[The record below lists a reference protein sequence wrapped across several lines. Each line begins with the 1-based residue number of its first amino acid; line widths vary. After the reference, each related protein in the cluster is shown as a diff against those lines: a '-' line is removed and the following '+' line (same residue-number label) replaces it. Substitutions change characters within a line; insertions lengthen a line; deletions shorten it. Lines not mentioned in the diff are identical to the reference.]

1 MNIELYI
8 ANRLCDLEKS
18 DLSIRLKRQFIN
30 PSELN
35 TKDAQK
41 SYTISL
47 PSTPTNDEI
56 FRYSNVEETEG
67 KFSIYPDAKLYVNNI
82 LILEGKFRLTEITRD
97 SYKGNLGV
105 PAPLTAKDVFGEM
118 KMNEAGEWLVKDFT
132 GLESISA
139 YNKKNNP
146 ECIFPYTLYSALP
159 YNIDN
164 TNSLGRT
171 SDKLEITDFPP
182 STNCIQLL
190 KELFNHT
197 DYKLSGNAL
206 DDERLKNLYVSYRN
220 PTEYQMP
227 FNYKKV
233 VIEGKWSNYLDNRVE
248 RQVKMVRHDYPDG
261 YARKM
266 GKGHIP
272 HNFAVCNIFQ
282 SDNLKI
288 KHRTDQSHITKQLG
302 NRLIYKTPI
311 DGLYKIRLNANILL
325 PNTLPKT
332 QALNDIDDERL
343 YIVKHTQSS
352 YIRDFRNTLIELKLL
367 KTEDDEFDLPTAT
380 MDNTFYRKNQNQALE
395 KEKNPDK
402 NESESDDAT
411 FFQKIDT
418 NTQMDHKKHIFPTK
432 GGVNFIDVEQNPNLL
447 CGFAWGQPVNDNCDA
462 GYLKVRPTPSEEG
475 DKSYYP
481 LDEYLVPDNVGSLAA
496 DIPGKRVTTDAQ
508 KLRSN
513 PLAAKP
519 CHTWGGNN
527 TNAMTTATH
536 SPNGYNNGDYK
547 IQLLNGKA
555 FTSFTSNLNTEA
567 KGEITQIIWLNAG
580 ENLNLVV
587 CSDKAKHYDWV
598 HQEIDFTLEIEPFS
612 PNKEWLTDKMN
623 AETGSSKEPIDFNS
637 PIQFKTDSIDLMKFQ
652 PSEIKIDD
660 WVSNFCKAFNLELL
674 HTGKDEFELN
684 IKNQNSLNR
693 ISSKIIDLDKKA
705 NVWQASNE
713 NMSLPSSYDLGFTIN
728 TSEQGYSKSF
738 KENNIEDGGG
748 KFSTGSNEPKTI
760 KQTSNFSYC
769 WYETLPKTNKQV
781 PNLTEKEV
789 WEPGKSEKE
798 ANSKKYFNSAQR
810 FWYPTKKTQQ
820 VMLYGNTPVDLA
832 LVSNTYKGDKTL
844 ELNYED
850 KPNSIM
856 RNYFMLLTNER
867 NYTSVECFLSPE
879 EYADLGNSYIKFN
892 GDLYIVAEADG
903 YDPMG
908 KSKTKLKL
916 IKKM

>member
-67 KFSIYPDAKLYVNNI
+67 KFSIYPDARLYVNNI

-118 KMNEAGEWLVKDFT
+118 KMNEAGEWLVEDFI
-132 GLESISA
+132 GLESISE
-139 YNKKNNP
+139 YNKKTNP
-146 ECIFPYTLYSALP
+146 KCIFPYALYSTLP
-159 YNIDN
+159 YNLDN
-164 TNSLGRT
+164 TNNLGQN

-206 DDERLKNLYVSYRN
+206 DDELLKNLYVSYRN
-220 PTEYQMP
+220 PAEYQMP

-233 VIEGKWSNYLDNRVE
+233 VLEGKWSNAYNASRME
-248 RQVKMVRHDYPDG
+248 RKAKVNPHI
-261 YARKM
+261 YADRYADTNNDK
-266 GKGHIP
+266 KHVD
-272 HNFAVCNIFQ
+272 HSFATCNLFQ

-288 KHRTDQSHITKQLG
+288 KSIQDESKLIELGTNNQLK
-302 NRLIYKTPI
+302 LKVPI
-311 DGLYKIRLNANILL
+311 NGLYKIKLSAICNFNNSSNDRWSRR
-325 PNTLPKT
+325 
-332 QALNDIDDERL
+332 QVNDISNTQM
-343 YIVKHTQSS
+343 YISQHEYKKEGSHFS
-352 YIRDFRNTLIELKLL
+352 RNFQNVSIELKLVR
-367 KTEDDEFDLPTAT
+367 TNEEIFDLTKATLDNFFTDIELEKSSSYPTA
-380 MDNTFYRKNQNQALE
+380 DPQNISTANNVHFINR
-395 KEKNPDK
+395 EKNPYLI
-402 NESESDDAT
+402 S
-411 FFQKIDT
+411 
-418 NTQMDHKKHIFPTK
+418 
-432 GGVNFIDVEQNPNLL
+432 
-447 CGFAWGQPVNDNCDA
+447 GFAWGRPTHDNYRSDLMDEKPHEYYQISESVNDNQPRDTACNLIA
-462 GYLKVRPTPSEEG
+462 PLYQERNAEA
-475 DKSYYP
+475 SYP
-481 LDEYLVPDNVGSLAA
+481 
-496 DIPGKRVTTDAQ
+496 Q
-508 KLRSN
+508 
-513 PLAAKP
+513 
-519 CHTWGGNN
+519 
-527 TNAMTTATH
+527 TAISAIY
-536 SPNGYNNGDYK
+536 SPGYNNGKYVIDLMNAQCDAEVKK
-547 IQLLNGKA
+547 IRSDFSSGTYPLS
-555 FTSFTSNLNTEA
+555 TS
-567 KGEITQIIWLNAG
+567 GELSQIIWLEAG
-580 ENLNLVV
+580 EVISLLA
-587 CSDKAKHYDWV
+587 SIDRGRDKDWV
-598 HQEIDFTLEIEPFS
+598 RHQIDFTLEIEPFS
-612 PNKEWLTDKMN
+612 PNKEWLTDKMD
-623 AETGSSKEPIDFNS
+623 AETGSSKAPIDFNT

-660 WVSNFCKAFNLELL
+660 WISNFCKAFNLELL
-674 HTGKDEFELN
+674 HTGKDQFELN
-684 IKNQNSLNR
+684 IKNHNGLNKAT
-693 ISSKIIDLDKKA
+693 SKVIDLDKKA
-705 NVWQASNE
+705 NVWHASNE

-738 KENNIEDGGG
+738 NKKEIEDGGG
-748 KFSTGSNEPKTI
+748 KFPTGSNEPKTI

-769 WYETLPKTNKQV
+769 WYEKLPKSEKQV

-798 ANSKKYFNSAQR
+798 ANAKKFFNSAQR
-810 FWYPTKKTQQ
+810 FWYHTNDTQE
-820 VMLYGNTPVDLA
+820 VKLYGNTPVDLA

-867 NYTSVECFLSPE
+867 NYTSVECYLSPE

-908 KSKTKLKL
+908 KTKTKLKL

>member
-1 MNIELYI
+1 M
-8 ANRLCDLEKS
+8 
-18 DLSIRLKRQFIN
+18 
-30 PSELN
+30 
-35 TKDAQK
+35 
-41 SYTISL
+41 
-47 PSTPTNDEI
+47 
-56 FRYSNVEETEG
+56 
-67 KFSIYPDAKLYVNNI
+67 
-82 LILEGKFRLTEITRD
+82 
-97 SYKGNLGV
+97 
-105 PAPLTAKDVFGEM
+105 
-118 KMNEAGEWLVKDFT
+118 
-132 GLESISA
+132 
-139 YNKKNNP
+139 
-146 ECIFPYTLYSALP
+146 
-159 YNIDN
+159 
-164 TNSLGRT
+164 
-171 SDKLEITDFPP
+171 
-182 STNCIQLL
+182 
-190 KELFNHT
+190 
-197 DYKLSGNAL
+197 
-206 DDERLKNLYVSYRN
+206 
-220 PTEYQMP
+220 
-227 FNYKKV
+227 
-233 VIEGKWSNYLDNRVE
+233 
-248 RQVKMVRHDYPDG
+248 
-261 YARKM
+261 
-266 GKGHIP
+266 
-272 HNFAVCNIFQ
+272 FQ
-282 SDNLKI
+282 SDNLEIIRRLDK
-288 KHRTDQSHITKQLG
+288 SHILKVSG
-302 NRLIYKTPI
+302 NKLTYEVPMDGFYK
-311 DGLYKIRLNANILL
+311 
-325 PNTLPKT
+325 
-332 QALNDIDDERL
+332 
-343 YIVKHTQSS
+343 VKL
-352 YIRDFRNTLIELKLL
+352 DNVKIELKQPYLRRIAHDLNNTQFYYVSCAQNNRSRSFNNTSVEL
-367 KTEDDEFDLPTAT
+367 KLVRTKDEMFNLSTAT
-380 MDNTFYRKNQNQALE
+380 MDNSFYRNNQNQAIVH
-395 KEKNPDK
+395 KFATNSTDPNYYKKNQHEIQDI
-402 NESESDDAT
+402 EGST
-411 FFQKIDT
+411 CIDS
-418 NTQMDHKKHIFPTK
+418 QCYSFPIGNST
-432 GGVNFIDVEQNPNLL
+432 NFIDIKQNPSLL
-447 CGFAWGQPVNDNCDA
+447 CGLAWG
-462 GYLKVRPTPSEEG
+462 KPSKNNYEE
-475 DKSYYP
+475 
-481 LDEYLVPDNVGSLAA
+481 EQVE
-496 DIPGKRVTTDAQ
+496 TTEDYS
-508 KLRSN
+508 RSN
-513 PLAAKP
+513 RTILEYRNYQHRDEQWCNPIAIKHGKSWDSSNLDTILAVTENKL
-519 CHTWGGNN
+519 GY
-527 TNAMTTATH
+527 TNGMH
-536 SPNGYNNGDYK
+536 K
-547 IQLLNGKA
+547 INLDNGKA
-555 FTSFTSNLNTEA
+555 SA
-567 KGEITQIIWLNAG
+567 IMQDRYKGEGTISQIIWLNAG
-580 ENLNLVV
+580 EKITLINCADIANQRD
-587 CSDKAKHYDWV
+587 SI
-598 HQEIDFTLEIEPFS
+598 HQEIEFTLEIELFS
-612 PNKEWLTDKMN
+612 PNKEWLTDKIN

-693 ISSKIIDLDKKA
+693 ISSRIIDLDKKA